1 MLSSFGGRPQNLNMI
16 SLFLNAKNVSYL
28 LPFVTSSVFLLVAAI
43 LGIFI
48 VP

>member
-1 MLSSFGGRPQNLNMI
+1 MI
-16 SLFLNAKNVSYL
+16 SLFLNAKNNVSYL
-28 LPFVTSSVFLLVAAI
+28 LPFVTSSVFLLVAAM